1 MREGLA
7 TRAAPQAVVL
17 LLALAACG
25 GVPRPPVPPDVR
37 SRVTGV
43 ELSAL
48 EIRADDVDRF
58 EHCPPPG
65 EIGQDWLPPIPEWH
79 APAASISAAMPAGAS
94 GAATDES
101 LAVEDVP
108 RAPATVAAMVDQ
120 AYMQTRRGFRRCYH
134 RGLLYDPTEDG
145 HAAFVLRVDRTGH
158 VARVEVWGACDLAH
172 EALVCMRDE
181 AAQVKLAPPAAGSAT
196 VMVPAV
202 FTQGDDRPHSR
213 NDGYAAAA
221 YVAVESTRPSLHRCE
236 QAARRNGESVFATAL
251 MTIDVDAEGQG
262 AHVSVDQWKGSQDLL
277 ACAAQ
282 ALRDAAYP
290 PPPAGRGRVVVPVVF
305 NPRPFTR

>member
-7 TRAAPQAVVL
+7 AGL
-17 LLALAACG
+17 LLTLAACG
-25 GVPRPPVPPDVR
+25 GEPRPPVPPDVR
-37 SRVTGV
+37 AKVTGV

-65 EIGQDWLPPIPEWH
+65 DIGQDWLPAIPEWH
-79 APAASISAAMPAGAS
+79 APSASISAAMPAGVPGTPA
-94 GAATDES
+94 DES
-101 LAVEDVP
+101 LALEDAP
-108 RAPATVAAMVDQ
+108 RAAASLPALVDQ
-120 AYMQTRRGFRRCYH
+120 ASKQTYRGFRRCYH

-181 AAQVKLAPPAAGSAT
+181 AGQVKLPPPVGGSAT
-196 VMVPAV
+196 VTVPAV
-202 FTQGDDRPHSR
+202 FTHGDDRPHSP

-236 QAARRNGESVFATAL
+236 EAARRNGETVFATAL
-251 MTIDVDAEGQG
+251 MTIDVDAKGRG

-282 ALRDAAYP
+282 ALRDATYP
-290 PPPAGRGRVVVPVVF
+290 SPPAGRGRVVVPVVF